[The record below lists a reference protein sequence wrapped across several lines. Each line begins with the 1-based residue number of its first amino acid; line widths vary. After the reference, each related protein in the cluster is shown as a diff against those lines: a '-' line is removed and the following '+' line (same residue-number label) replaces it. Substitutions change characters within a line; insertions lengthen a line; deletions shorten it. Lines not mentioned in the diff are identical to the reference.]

1 MDKKDKNNGKTK
13 LGGIVLT
20 LIVMLATVLND
31 KIDGKRVNGA
41 GIVLLFAVA
50 AVLILILVK
59 ALRQKKKTGSGKK
72 AAVHSHD
79 RLHPEKAVPCA
90 TPGDHWKNQLDGFLA
105 AGIIDRAEYR
115 VLLRRWSNRSGD

>member
-20 LIVMLATVLND
+20 LIAMLAAFLNNM
-31 KIDGKRVNGA
+31 IDGERINGA
-41 GIVLLFAVA
+41 GIVLLVAVA
-50 AVLILILVK
+50 AVLILIAVK
-59 ALRQKKKTGSGKK
+59 ALQQKKKAGGSAK
-72 AAVHSHD
+72 AVHSHD
-79 RLHPEKAVPCA
+79 RLHPERAVPCE

-115 VLLRRWSNRSGD
+115 VLMQRWSKK